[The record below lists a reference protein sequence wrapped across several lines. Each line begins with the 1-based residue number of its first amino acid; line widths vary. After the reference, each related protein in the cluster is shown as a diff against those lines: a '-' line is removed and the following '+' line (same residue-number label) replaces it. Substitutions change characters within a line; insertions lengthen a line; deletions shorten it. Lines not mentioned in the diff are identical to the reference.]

1 MTSPAF
7 VTAADVRGYLDVTGT
22 TGNYSD
28 GAIGS
33 NIRAAS
39 EYLERATNRWFA
51 DKGAVTF
58 TATSQGQTSLWVP
71 GFRSVSGVTSQG
83 TALTADET
91 YFLIPDQLGTGI
103 YTAIQFRGFGSRSF
117 GHRWLSNPEWF
128 DRGLDLPDWNRG
140 GWSYSPAND
149 IVVSGSGG
157 YADADLPEAVRH
169 ATKVLAAFYTKRPD
183 SVLASVATTVEG
195 TTLDYSALPPEVATF
210 VELWH
215 LSGPQAVSVG

>member
-28 GAIGS
+28 SAIGS

-39 EYLERATNRWFA
+39 EYLERATQRWFA
-51 DKGAVTF
+51 DKGSVTF
-58 TATSQGQTSLWVP
+58 TTTSQGNTSVPVP
-71 GFRSVSGVTSQG
+71 GFRTVSAITQQG
-83 TALTADET
+83 TTLTVNET
-91 YFLIPDQLGTGI
+91 YYLIPDTLGTGI
-103 YTAIQFRGFGSRSF
+103 YTAVQFRGFGSRSYSL
-117 GHRWLSNPEWF
+117 GYLSNPEWF
-128 DRGLDLPDWNRG
+128 DRNLDNDWAKGYGWRYSLP
-140 GWSYSPAND
+140 ND
-149 IVVSGSGG
+149 VVITGEGG
-157 YADADLPEAVRH
+157 YAAADLPEAVRH

-210 VELWH
+210 IDLWK